1 MRYCAVHMIR
11 TAFDFLIVLQ
21 GVDLSPHM
29 LAVARHTLASRPS
42 NAHLRN
48 VISYKHA
55 AAEDTGLAAGSYDL
69 VCLCLVSVC
78 MQ

>member
-1 MRYCAVHMIR
+1 
-11 TAFDFLIVLQ
+11 
-21 GVDLSPHM
+21 M

-55 AAEDTGLAAGSYDL
+55 AAEDTGLAAGTYDL
-69 VCLCLVSVC
+69 VCLCLVSAC
-78 MQ
+78 MLHSI